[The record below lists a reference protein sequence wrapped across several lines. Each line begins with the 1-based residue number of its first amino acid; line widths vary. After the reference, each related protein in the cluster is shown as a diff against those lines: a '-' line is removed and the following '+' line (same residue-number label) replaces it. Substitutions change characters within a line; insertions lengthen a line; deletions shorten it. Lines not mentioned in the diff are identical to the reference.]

1 MNDVCKIYFMWPLGD
16 EKIHNKSSETLRQP
30 IESDWKREEWQEADG
45 RHDFCI
51 WPLGKWPA
59 KQVRSD
65 GEPQVADNY
74 DGPLDQTSIFASG
87 SLSASENKRERER
100 ESLRLARQ
108 FSFVVLGPGGPLSLS
123 LSLSLLF
130 FFFFFPRVLSVLV
143 SNTFSLHVRQKER
156 IHHAAWDHTPGTW

>member
-100 ESLRLARQ
+100 ESLRLAPR
-108 FSFVVLGPGGPLSLS
+108 V
-123 LSLSLLF
+123 F
-130 FFFFFPRVLSVLV
+130 FFGKGKGGVRGEREGERAWEWLGRFFL
-143 SNTFSLHVRQKER
+143 
-156 IHHAAWDHTPGTW
+156 